1 MANLGTERTTV
12 QEPIIRYAGEIGWDY
27 LSSEEAITLR
37 RGEGGTLCYQTLCD
51 KLIDLNSGI
60 VTKDNVDEIIS
71 RIENVRNNIE
81 GNAETLAW
89 LKGERSIYVE
99 NEKRQC
105 NVAVIDF
112 ETPSNNTFQVTD
124 EWSYTNGLHSWE
136 RKTNRPDVLFL
147 INGIPVAII
156 ETKSAKKEEGIA
168 EGIVQLR
175 RYHDETPE
183 MMTAPQVF
191 NVTHLID
198 FYYGVTWSISRKNIF
213 NWKDEEK
220 GNFERKVKRFF
231 ARERFLKLLQNWI
244 VFFKKDDE
252 LNKIILRQHQTRAVE
267 KVLERTLDP
276 EKKTGLIWHT
286 QGSGKTFTMITAA
299 EQILTHPA
307 FGKPTVIM
315 LIDRNELEG
324 QLAGWIHSIFGEG
337 KAEFAQS
344 KQHLKEL
351 LQADYRGLIVSMIHK
366 FDGVDADLCTR
377 NNVFVLVDEA
387 HRTTSGNLGNY
398 LVGALPNATMVGF
411 TGTPIDK
418 IAYGKGTFKVFGKD
432 DPAGYLDKYSIA
444 ESIEDGTT
452 LPLHYTLAPNNIL
465 VPSEQLE
472 KEFLDLAEAEGIS
485 DIEELNEILNKAV
498 KLKTFL
504 KSSDRIQAVAQ
515 FVADHFTKNVEPLGY
530 KAFLVGVDREACA
543 LYKQALDKYLPPEYS
558 TVVYTS
564 VHNDPPLLSKFKLS
578 EDEEIKVRKAFV
590 KKDALPKILIVTE
603 KLLTGFDAQILYC
616 MYLDKPM
623 RDHTLLQAI
632 ARVNRPYE
640 DEAGIKKPSGFVV
653 DFVGIFEKLEKAL
666 AFDSDIV
673 SSVIKNIDVLKDRFA
688 ILIKTQVVN
697 YLKLMEGPID
707 DKMVERAI
715 EYFSDKPKRQT
726 FFKTFKEIEM
736 LYEIISPDPFLRPY
750 LGHYTNLSAL
760 YEIVRNAFSKKPV
773 LSFDLMKK
781 TEQLVKERVDIA
793 GLEATLPIYNIDE
806 NTLKAIKKTPSSD
819 KIKIINLSKSL
830 AKKIQDEVKE
840 KPYLQSIGE
849 RVDEVLEQ
857 YDDRQ
862 MSTQTALGEM
872 EKLIGEYNRAAK
884 ELSEKLFGV
893 NAFSIL
899 WILKPYNLKD
909 AEDLAQHLDMLFRT
923 YPNAKA
929 NPEEMRSLKAEFYH
943 TLLPKMEKEKMVEL
957 VDKLLSLER
966 KCPREEEIF

>member
-1 MANLGTERTTV
+1 MADIATERTTV

-27 LSSEEAITLR
+27 LPPEEAVTLR
-37 RGEGGTLCYQTLCD
+37 RGESGTLCHQTLRD

-60 VTKDNVDEIIS
+60 VTKDSVDEIIS

-105 NVAVIDF
+105 NVTVIDF
-112 ETPSNNTFQVTD
+112 ETPSNNVFQVTD

-136 RKTNRPDVLFL
+136 RKTNRPDVIFL

-198 FYYGVTWSISRKNIF
+198 FYYGVTWNISRKNIF
-213 NWKDEEK
+213 NWKEEEK
-220 GNFERKVKRFF
+220 GNFEKKVKRFF

-244 VFFKKDDE
+244 IFFKKDDE

-267 KVLERTLDP
+267 KVVERTLDP

-351 LQADYRGLIVSMIHK
+351 LRADYRGLIVSMIHK

-398 LVGALPNATMVGF
+398 LVGALPNATMIGF

-418 IAYGKGTFKVFGKD
+418 IAYGKGTFKIFGKD
-432 DPAGYLDKYSIA
+432 DPTGYLDKYSIA

-465 VPSEQLE
+465 VPSGQLE

-485 DIEELNEILNKAV
+485 DIEELNEILNRAV

-543 LYKQALDKYLPPEYS
+543 LYKQALDKYLPSEYS
-558 TVVYTS
+558 TVVYS
-564 VHNDPPLLSKFKLS
+564 PFHNDPPLLSKFKLS
-578 EDEEIKVRKAFV
+578 EDQEIKVRKAFV
-590 KKDALPKILIVTE
+590 KKDTLPKILIVTE
-603 KLLTGFDAQILYC
+603 KLLTGFDAPILYC

-640 DEAGIKKPSGFVV
+640 DGAGRKKPSGFVV

-666 AFDSDIV
+666 AFDSDV
-673 SSVIKNIDVLKDRFA
+673 VGSVIKNIDVLKERFA
-688 ILIKTQVVN
+688 TLMKMQVVD
-697 YLKLMEGPID
+697 YLKLMDGPIN
-707 DKMVERAI
+707 DKSVEHAI
-715 EYFSDKPKRQT
+715 EYFSDKSKRQT
-726 FFKTFKEIEM
+726 FFKIFKEIEM

-750 LGHYTNLSAL
+750 LEHYTNLSAL
-760 YEIVRNAFSKKPV
+760 YEIIRNAFSKKPV

-781 TEQLVKERVDIA
+781 TEQLVKERVDIT
-793 GLEATLPIYNIDE
+793 GLEAILPIYNIDE
-806 NTLKAIKKTPSSD
+806 NTLKAIKKDPSSD

-830 AKKIQDEVKE
+830 AKKIQDEIKE

-849 RVDEVLEQ
+849 RVNEVLEQ

-862 MSTQTALGEM
+862 ISTQTALDEV
-872 EKLIGEYNRAAK
+872 ERLVDEYNSAAK
-884 ELSEKLFGV
+884 ELADKLFGV

-899 WILKPYNLKD
+899 WVLKPYNLED
-909 AEDLAQHLDMLFRT
+909 ADVLAQHLDMLFQT
-923 YPNAKA
+923 YPNAKV
-929 NPEEMRSLKAEFYH
+929 NPEEMRLLKAEFYH
-943 TLLPKMEKEKMVEL
+943 TLLPLMGK
-957 VDKLLSLER
+957 DKLVEVAEKLLNLER
-966 KCPREEEIF
+966 K